1 MGGSCAHEG
10 AWRVKSVSV
19 TTSILPAR
27 AAVALARLRGFPRR
41 CGSLDRS
48 SVAKPERAPAIASWY
63 RQGARHRPCA
73 CSVPPP
79 SCTHRRPC
87 RPSEHRRSST
97 NEATLAPNAGFQ
109 RWTSKRP
116 TECVRAAR
124 PQGACRG
131 CSRITW
137 IPHRTVYHPRGRC
150 FTMRSNSACAWLGIE
165 VSRISLVTP
174 ANPFDH
180 CSTLYARSDM
190 LGIATDSRDKRQPLG
205 LVVPSRYGSKK
216 TRRACGQPVRQ
227 AQRGR

>member
-1 MGGSCAHEG
+1 M
-10 AWRVKSVSV
+10 
-19 TTSILPAR
+19 
-27 AAVALARLRGFPRR
+27 
-41 CGSLDRS
+41 D
-48 SVAKPERAPAIASWY
+48 
-63 RQGARHRPCA
+63 
-73 CSVPPP
+73 
-79 SCTHRRPC
+79 
-87 RPSEHRRSST
+87 
-97 NEATLAPNAGFQ
+97 
-109 RWTSKRP
+109 TSKRP

-150 FTMRSNSACAWLGIE
+150 FTMRSNSACASLGIE

-205 LVVPSRYGSKK
+205 RVAELDQRTTLRIMSAPGGCG
-216 TRRACGQPVRQ
+216 RRAPKEVFGFLPIANILESARGEREPPVGMSTTDQALSAEGQYPVVDAAGGLER
-227 AQRGR
+227 ADEPCRL